1 MLAVQLP
8 FRPPII
14 SLILILHQ
22 RMPTQKQNIP
32 PLPKSAAP
40 PKKTGPRCP
49 AYSQKDLE
57 NAMEAC
63 NPRNPNRISLARAEK
78 LYHVPKST
86 IRAHILGRK
95 MRGEAHK
102 DEQALTPE
110 EENVLAHYCKIRGY
124 RGVPLEQ
131 HEVVAAASEICGK
144 ELGKNWIYAFER
156 RHPDLKT
163 RWAKRGETKRAS
175 GLNSA
180 NVKGYFE
187 DLKEVLQTEDILPK
201 DIYNMDEKGLEQS
214 GGSLRRR
221 VVVDRAQKEP
231 KIHGEEGR
239 QICTILE
246 CISAGGF
253 AIPPLLIHTG
263 AEKDAEWL
271 ASNPCD
277 ARSVTIYIKIK
288 YTNI

>member
-1 MLAVQLP
+1 M
-8 FRPPII
+8 PI
-14 SLILILHQ
+14 
-22 RMPTQKQNIP
+22 QKQNNP
-32 PLPKSAAP
+32 PPPKSATP
-40 PKKTGPRCP
+40 PKKTGSRRLE
-49 AYSQKDLE
+49 YNQKDLE
-57 NAMEAC
+57 NATAAC
-63 NPRNPNRISLARAEK
+63 DPKNPNRISLAKAEET
-78 LYHVPKST
+78 YHVPKST

-95 MRGEAHK
+95 TRVDAHK

-131 HEVVAAASEICGK
+131 HEVVAAATGICGK
-144 ELGKNWIYAFER
+144 KLGKNWIYAFER
-156 RHPDLKT
+156 RHPELKT
-163 RWAKRGETKRAS
+163 RWAKRGEAKRAS

-187 DLKEVLQTEDILPK
+187 DLKAVLETEDILPK

-277 ARSVTIYIKIK
+277 ARSVIICITIK